1 MENQVVEN
9 QNFNDGIT
17 DSLVFSVTYSNYIKN
32 IKNDKEDRT
41 QGHWNI
47 DANNFSKLKYAY
59 AYLVGSKKMI
69 VKKFHI

>member
-17 DSLVFSVTYSNYIKN
+17 DSFVFSVTYSNYINN

-41 QGHWNI
+41 QDHWNI
-47 DANNFSKLKYAY
+47 DANNFSKLKYVY
-59 AYLVGSKKMI
+59 AYLVGSKK
-69 VKKFHI
+69 